1 MPYLLLSAAEPQIV
15 KVAAFNYYPG
25 IFMDKDGAVKGFFV
39 DTLTEIGRLENIR
52 FLYVWGSWSEGL
64 ARIRSGEVDILT
76 STAYTSER
84 ALYMDYGKIPL
95 LTVWSELYV
104 PVKSGITSITN
115 INRKKIAVM
124 KDDFNARS
132 FIELA
137 EKFHVEITILE
148 VPSFDEVFNAVAAN
162 KADAGV
168 VNCTFGVAKHREYG
182 LRTTGIVFN
191 PFDIFFTAAKDKN
204 KDLLKILDSY
214 LNRWIYQE
222 SSVYNL
228 SRQKWTYGNVGAIRF
243 VPPWFLYLL
252 AGLGFLVLFFLAFTV
267 ILRLKV
273 TQATHTVQQRE
284 QKLRSYIDNSPYGV
298 FVVDEKGKYLEVNH
312 AATSITG
319 YSESELLTMSIIDL
333 QPRETAEA
341 DMEYFQKLKDTG
353 SLSIELEFLRK
364 DGAKRW
370 WSVSGVKLNETRFLG
385 FAQDI
390 TDRKLTEQTNRN
402 LLNEKE
408 LFLKEVHHRI
418 KNNMNTIKGLLT
430 LQIFNLKDPVCMV
443 PLKDAE
449 SRVQSMIVLYD
460 KLYCSQNYREL
471 SVRDYI
477 QGLAE
482 EIVYNFPNNSIVQ
495 VNTLIEDFILN
506 VKLLAPL
513 GIIVNEVIT
522 NIMKHAF
529 MGRDSGIITI
539 TASLAE
545 NLAVLRI
552 HDNGIG
558 LPEEVDLVTHTG
570 FGLTLIKLLTE
581 QIDGKLTI
589 ERREGTSIILEFEVS
604 D

>member
-1 MPYLLLSAAEPQIV
+1 
-15 KVAAFNYYPG
+15 
-25 IFMDKDGAVKGFFV
+25 
-39 DTLTEIGRLENIR
+39 
-52 FLYVWGSWSEGL
+52 
-64 ARIRSGEVDILT
+64 
-76 STAYTSER
+76 
-84 ALYMDYGKIPL
+84 
-95 LTVWSELYV
+95 
-104 PVKSGITSITN
+104 
-115 INRKKIAVM
+115 
-124 KDDFNARS
+124 
-132 FIELA
+132 
-137 EKFHVEITILE
+137 
-148 VPSFDEVFNAVAAN
+148 
-162 KADAGV
+162 
-168 VNCTFGVAKHREYG
+168 
-182 LRTTGIVFN
+182 
-191 PFDIFFTAAKDKN
+191 
-204 KDLLKILDSY
+204 
-214 LNRWIYQE
+214 
-222 SSVYNL
+222 
-228 SRQKWTYGNVGAIRF
+228 
-243 VPPWFLYLL
+243 
-252 AGLGFLVLFFLAFTV
+252 
-267 ILRLKV
+267 
-273 TQATHTVQQRE
+273 
-284 QKLRSYIDNSPYGV
+284 
-298 FVVDEKGKYLEVNH
+298 
-312 AATSITG
+312 
-319 YSESELLTMSIIDL
+319 
-333 QPRETAEA
+333 
-341 DMEYFQKLKDTG
+341 
-353 SLSIELEFLRK
+353 
-364 DGAKRW
+364 
-370 WSVSGVKLNETRFLG
+370 
-385 FAQDI
+385 
-390 TDRKLTEQTNRN
+390 
-402 LLNEKE
+402 LNEKE